1 MQSKPILK
9 LGRVIALCV
18 ILTSLSPGCLVRS
31 GAAPVITTLNL
42 IKANIDTGASS
53 ATPSSKNNFS
63 KCYGDPWKENDDY
76 AMLYNGDTK
85 VEEATCLC
93 GKQLDSSSNDIE
105 QKFTLGLTQTIVVKT
120 IITTNIPA
128 H

>member
-9 LGRVIALCV
+9 LGKVIALCV
-18 ILTSLSPGCLVRS
+18 ILTSMSPGCLVRS
-31 GAAPVITTLNL
+31 GPAPAITTLNL

-53 ATPSSKNNFS
+53 ASPSSNNDFS

-76 AMLYNGDTK
+76 AMLYDGDTK
-85 VEEATCLC
+85 MEKAKCLC
-93 GKQLDSSSNDIE
+93 GKQRDSNSNDIE
-105 QKFTLGLTQTIVVKT
+105 QKFTLDLTQTIVVKT